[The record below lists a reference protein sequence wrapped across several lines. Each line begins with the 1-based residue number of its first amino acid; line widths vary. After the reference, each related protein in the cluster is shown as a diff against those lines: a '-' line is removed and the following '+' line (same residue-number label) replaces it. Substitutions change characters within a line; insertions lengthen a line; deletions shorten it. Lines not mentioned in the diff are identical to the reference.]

1 MTDTFELGPATDELR
16 RLVAGVRDE
25 QLTGRTPSPGID
37 VGGLLDHIAGL
48 SLAFQACATKD
59 ELPGGDQAPP
69 APNADNLPPDWR
81 EVIPTSLDALAQAW
95 RDPAAWEGMATAGGV
110 TMPSAV
116 MATVALDEVVLHGW
130 DLARATGQAF
140 DVDPASLQVVAGF
153 TSMMADPKETHSRD
167 GLFGPPVP
175 VPDDAPEFDRAL
187 GNAGRDPHWT
197 P

>member
-1 MTDTFELGPATDELR
+1 MTDTFDLGPATDQLQQ
-16 RLVAGVRDE
+16 LVAGVRDD
-25 QLTGRTPSPGID
+25 QLTSRTPCPDID

-48 SLAFQACATKD
+48 SLAFHACATKED
-59 ELPGGDQAPP
+59 LPGLDQAPP
-69 APNADNLPPDWR
+69 APHVDNLPPDWR
-81 EVIPTSLDALAQAW
+81 EVIPTRLGALAQAW

-110 TMPSAV
+110 TMPSPV

-130 DLARATGQAF
+130 DLARATGQDF

-153 TSMMADPKETHSRD
+153 TAMMADPNVNHSAD
-167 GLFGPPVP
+167 GLFGPPVA
-175 VPDDAPEFDRAL
+175 VPDDAPEFHRAL